1 MELAERIDGA
11 VKRLN
16 PSSVVVVTDQ
26 NVEREVFPL
35 LMTSEIIRESPC
47 VAICPGESHKNL
59 ESLVSIWETLEKHN
73 ATRSSVI
80 VNVGGGMVTDIGGF
94 AAATFK
100 RGIRYV
106 NVPTT
111 LLGAVDAATGGKTA
125 INFNGLKNEIGNFH
139 SPLDVIISSVPF
151 VTLPQIEILSGYGE
165 ILKTALIA
173 DKNLYQDIRD
183 IKKICACGEHL
194 ENVMLRCVEIKNEI
208 VELDPYE
215 KGLRKVLNFGHTAGH
230 AFEILQLNKSQA
242 EDKIDMSQIMPHGI
256 CVAHGILVEL
266 ILSHKIKSLDTK
278 WVMDYATVL
287 KYNFPLLQFEEG
299 DIEDL
304 WRIMAHDKKNV
315 NADSPNFTLLEDIG
329 KPVIDSYPS
338 ETEIKEALIQYSKML
353 VTF

>member
-26 NVEREVFPL
+26 NVERDVFPL
-35 LMTSEIIRESPC
+35 LMTSEIIRKSPC
-47 VAICPGESHKNL
+47 VAISPGESHKNL

-94 AAATFK
+94 AASTFK

-139 SPLDVIISSVPF
+139 PPLDVIISSVPF

-183 IKKICACGEHL
+183 IKKICACGERL

-230 AFEILQLNKSQA
+230 AFEILQLNKSQSG
-242 EDKIDMSQIMPHGI
+242 DKIDMAQIMPHGI

-266 ILSHKIKSLDTK
+266 ILSHKIKSLDTR
-278 WVMDYATVL
+278 WVRDYATVL

-315 NADSPNFTLLEDIG
+315 NAGSPNFTLLEDIG

-338 ETEIKEALIQYSKML
+338 ETEIKDALIQYSKML